1 MSADADKQMTK
12 SPLDELTDDNTD
24 WQVLSQ
30 DWQSQPYQ
38 KSDIEALIK
47 QTRRRVFWAKT
58 ILALDLISTLSL
70 IVLFFVG
77 MVSDAWSVATSLYI
91 GFGAIVSVAFCVY
104 TFRFRMNVWRQ
115 VAQSPENAIPNAMA
129 NCQASIRYF
138 EVCKWFAYI
147 LFPVANWYIY
157 EVAKVNETPLL
168 RGIVLANALILAVW
182 GGCHYFQKKRHKE
195 YIHLSS
201 LNTK

>member
-1 MSADADKQMTK
+1 MSNDVDKQMTK
-12 SPLDELTDDNTD
+12 SPLEQLTDGDAD
-24 WQVLSQ
+24 WQALSQ

-38 KSDIEALIK
+38 KSDIKALIK
-47 QTRRRVFWAKT
+47 QTRRRVLWSKS
-58 ILALDLISTLSL
+58 ILALDLISTLAL

-77 MVSDAWSVATSLYI
+77 LYQETLAIATLFYI

-104 TFRFRMNVWRQ
+104 TFRFRFNVWRQ
-115 VAQSPENAIPNAMA
+115 VAQSPDNAIPNAMA
-129 NCQASIRYF
+129 NCQASIRYLK
-138 EVCKWFAYI
+138 VCKWFAYI

-168 RGIVLANALILAVW
+168 RGIIFANALIIAVW